1 MHRHPRTGM
10 LWIRKVIPAK
20 LRPYFDGKRE
30 LLKSLETKDQGKA
43 EPIFHAAMA
52 DISERLER
60 ARMMAR
66 GETPSPVVTMHLSPE
81 QQANVKALRLMTPE
95 VHAGPHVLPVTLGW
109 IRDHP
114 QTPFVVV
121 NIPDRVKVSE
131 NTLDMHLLGE
141 SHFLLPHRFDVALY
155 EIGLFFGD
163 RKHV

>member
-1 MHRHPRTGM
+1 MALPVGMHRHPRTGM

-81 QQANVKALRLMTPE
+81 QQANVKALLARSCDR
-95 VHAGPHVLPVTLGW
+95 GW
-109 IRDHP
+109 LRENSLDRVRIR
-114 QTPFVVV
+114 Q
-121 NIPDRVKVSE
+121 PDRSR
-131 NTLDMHLLGE
+131 M
-141 SHFLLPHRFDVALY
+141 Y
-155 EIGLFFGD
+155 
-163 RKHV
+163 